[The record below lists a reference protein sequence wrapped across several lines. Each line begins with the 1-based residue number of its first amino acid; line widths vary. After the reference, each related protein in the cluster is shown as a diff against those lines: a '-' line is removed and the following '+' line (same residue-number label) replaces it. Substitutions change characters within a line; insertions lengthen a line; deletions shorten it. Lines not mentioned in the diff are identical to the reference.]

1 MKKPTVS
8 LAKKLLRLIQGES
21 LPQSQLKYPLI
32 ETMVEEGVL
41 VIRST
46 GTRKTVYCRDGG
58 NIERFLVNHFGIA
71 DLSRYVA
78 IATETNLLRSDAV
91 MVASDSKLKAIRSFK
106 GFLVNCFQPIKA
118 TLGGV
123 PLEISPRVGTFTYIH
138 DFEKFVPATDITIVG
153 IENGENFRYVERQQ
167 ALFDFDKILFV
178 SRYPQS
184 GDLVQWL
191 RGIPNRY
198 VHFGD
203 FDFAGIN
210 IYLYEYKRWLDGRAE
225 FFVPAG
231 IEELL
236 VTYGNR
242 ELYRRQLNSA
252 PARDSLPEPALQLLW
267 DLICAQ
273 KKGLEQEVLIGLDK
287 LNQSHTL

>member
-1 MKKPTVS
+1 MKKPTIS
-8 LAKKLLRLIQGES
+8 LAKKILRLIQGES
-21 LPQSQLKYPLI
+21 LPHSQLKYQLI
-32 ETMVEEGVL
+32 EIMVEEGVL
-41 VIRST
+41 LIRST
-46 GTRKTVYCRDGG
+46 GTRKAVYCRDGG
-58 NIERFLVNHFGIA
+58 NVERFLVNHFGIA

-78 IATETNLLRSDAV
+78 IASETNLLRSDAV

-106 GFLVNCFQPIKA
+106 GFLVNSYQPLDA
-118 TLGGV
+118 TLGGA
-123 PLEISPRVGTFTYIH
+123 PLKISPQVGTFTYIH
-138 DFEKFVPATDITIVG
+138 DFELFVPAPDITIVG

-167 ALFDFDKILFV
+167 TLFALDKILFV

-191 RGIPNRY
+191 RGLPNRY
-198 VHFGD
+198 THFGD

-210 IYLYEYKRWLDGRAE
+210 IYLHEYKRWLNGRAE

-231 IEELL
+231 LEKLL

-242 ELYRRQLNSA
+242 ELYRRQLSNA

-267 DLICAQ
+267 DMICTQ
-273 KKGLEQEVLIGLDK
+273 KKGLEQEVLIGLDEF
-287 LNQSHTL
+287 NQSHTL